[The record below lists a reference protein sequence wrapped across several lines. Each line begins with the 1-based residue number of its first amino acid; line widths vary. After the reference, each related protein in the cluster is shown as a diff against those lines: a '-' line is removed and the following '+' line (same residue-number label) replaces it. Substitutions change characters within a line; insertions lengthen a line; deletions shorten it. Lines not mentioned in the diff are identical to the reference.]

1 MKTKILCTFIL
12 FFSINIFSLVKGI
25 QPKFNS
31 YNELYSKHDDRLINY
46 YEMVIPKIDAIIYT
60 QLNKHLSLGLAS
72 MNLLHIDSSE
82 IFQSSENNFRKNNVI
97 EKEES
102 IAIESWMIDFN
113 LKSRQN
119 FNLQSDDSDNE
130 DKIVLEDWMYN
141 NKSWLNATIHL

>member
-1 MKTKILCTFIL
+1 
-12 FFSINIFSLVKGI
+12 
-25 QPKFNS
+25 
-31 YNELYSKHDDRLINY
+31 
-46 YEMVIPKIDAIIYT
+46 
-60 QLNKHLSLGLAS
+60 

>member
-60 QLNKHLSLGLAS
+60 QLNKHLS
-72 MNLLHIDSSE
+72 
-82 IFQSSENNFRKNNVI
+82 
-97 EKEES
+97 
-102 IAIESWMIDFN
+102 
-113 LKSRQN
+113 
-119 FNLQSDDSDNE
+119 
-130 DKIVLEDWMYN
+130 
-141 NKSWLNATIHL
+141 